1 MNEPQVASPRRRL
14 QELLAIPDNKRT
26 EAEWE
31 ELNELEISLASVN
44 QIGDAQKGNR
54 PNGAAPGGEGRPGG
68 GRSSKGRKPSMR
80 PQRRPPRAVGP

>member
-26 EAEWE
+26 EAEWD

-54 PNGAAPGGEGRPGG
+54 PNGAPQGGEGRPGG

>member
-54 PNGAAPGGEGRPGG
+54 VAGRA
-68 GRSSKGRKPSMR
+68 
-80 PQRRPPRAVGP
+80 RA

>member
-54 PNGAAPGGEGRPGG
+54 PNGGSPGGEGRPGG